1 MPAPTT
7 RPKVRHLTVHAGSP
21 PPRLSAFFSNFACL
35 CEGQALA
42 ALRTPPHRR
51 TRPTGGAGG
60 GLGEG
65 SGEGSRTSRSA
76 QLRHRQ
82 AWQIHPDLD
91 VGSRTAIFLVLL
103 KKDYFHVY

>member
-21 PPRLSAFFSNFACL
+21 PPRLSAFFSNLACL

-42 ALRTPPHRR
+42 ALRTHPTAGHR
-51 TRPTGGAGG
+51 PQE

-76 QLRHRQ
+76 QLRHRK

-103 KKDYFHVY
+103 KKDYFQVY